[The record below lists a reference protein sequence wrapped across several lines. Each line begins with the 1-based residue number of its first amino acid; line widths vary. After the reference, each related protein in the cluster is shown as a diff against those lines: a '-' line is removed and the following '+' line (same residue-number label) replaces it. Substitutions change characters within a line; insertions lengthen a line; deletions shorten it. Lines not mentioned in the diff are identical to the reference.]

1 MLDDE
6 LEELSSIQKDLRFL
20 QYIAQMTMVYPAWGG
35 DSDTLRV
42 IACAVGQIAEKLI
55 MYPRKSAVNLKE
67 PLVLNR
73 GNMSRVY

>member
-6 LEELSSIQKDLRFL
+6 LEELSSIQKDLRSL

-42 IACAVGQIAEKLI
+42 ISRTNR
-55 MYPRKSAVNLKE
+55 RKTHNVSEEIRSEFERAI
-67 PLVLNR
+67 
-73 GNMSRVY
+73 GT